1 MRCPFC
7 DHADTQ
13 VLETRVSDEGEV
25 VRRRRR
31 CQECDKRFTTYE
43 RVELTLPTIVKK
55 NGSRA
60 DFDRRKVRASMA
72 LSLRKR
78 PVSAETV
85 DAALGRIEEKLVA
98 LAVREIPS
106 EKIGE
111 LVMRELRK
119 IDKVA
124 YVRFASVYRS
134 FDGIDDFTEAI
145 LEMAPKST
153 PAPAPMFAQRAS
165 KTVIKTG
172 TKAAPKLAPKMS
184 TKTPA
189 GPSKKSKH

>member
-7 DHADTQ
+7 DNADTQ
-13 VLETRVSDEGEV
+13 VLDTRVSDEGEV

-31 CQECDKRFTTYE
+31 CPECDKRFTTYE

-78 PVSAETV
+78 PVSAEAV

-98 LAVREIPS
+98 LAVREVPS

-134 FDGIDDFTEAI
+134 FDGIDDFTETL
-145 LEMAPKST
+145 LEIAP
-153 PAPAPMFAQRAS
+153 RA
-165 KTVIKTG
+165 VPQ
-172 TKAAPKLAPKMS
+172 AAPKLA
-184 TKTPA
+184 TKLAT
-189 GPSKKSKH
+189 KKTKR

>member
-1 MRCPFC
+1 M
-7 DHADTQ
+7 
-13 VLETRVSDEGEV
+13 SDEGEV

-78 PVSAETV
+78 PVSAEAV
-85 DAALGRIEEKLVA
+85 DAALVRIEEKLVA

-145 LEMAPKST
+145 LEMAPRQALEPTSSSKLAPKSAAKLIPKLT
-153 PAPAPMFAQRAS
+153 PSQSAKS
-165 KTVIKTG
+165 I
-172 TKAAPKLAPKMS
+172 PKLAPKMS
-184 TKTPA
+184 TKTLTA
-189 GPSKKSKH
+189 SAKKAKR